1 MVKGL
6 DDFHDSNSTD
16 DKQRTMTTKLKQ
28 TLLTLAAAFS
38 LAGTVFANHSPSHTK
53 TLVLKNRAGAAI
65 LGYDPVAY
73 FADGKPAKGNAKFK
87 SSYEGATYHF
97 ASAEHK
103 ALFDA
108 NPAKYAPAYGGYCGY
123 AASINRLSPISP
135 DWWQIVDGRLVLQ
148 HNKKAFDLFNKDLAG
163 NTTKA
168 NANWPSLVMKNG
180 VYGRKALVLIDKK
193 GVALEGYDPVSY
205 FTDGKP
211 AKGDSKIE
219 ATFNGALYH
228 FVSQEHR
235 ETFEKAPTKY
245 APAYGGYCGYAAS
258 VGKVRPANPLLWSIL
273 DGQLIVQ
280 HTKGAVE
287 LWDKD
292 ATGNKAKADMLWPRL
307 VEAKAGKKNPID
319 SLLGKSVLD
328 APAPKTSASYSPD
341 PTRPWH
347 KL

>member
-1 MVKGL
+1 M
-6 DDFHDSNSTD
+6 
-16 DKQRTMTTKLKQ
+16 KQ
-28 TLLTLAAAFS
+28 TLLTLTASLALAAAA
-38 LAGTVFANHSPSHTK
+38 LADHAPGHIKS
-53 TLVLKNRAGAAI
+53 LVLKNKEGAAI

-73 FADGKPAKGNAKFK
+73 FTDGKPAKGNSKFK
-87 SSYEGATYHF
+87 SNYEGANYYF
-97 ASAEHK
+97 ASADHK

-135 DWWQIVDGRLVLQ
+135 DWFQIEDGKLILQ
-148 HNKKAFDLFNKDLAG
+148 HNKKAFDLFNKELKG
-163 NTTKA
+163 NTVKA
-168 NANWPSLVMKNG
+168 DQNWPGLVAKNG
-180 VYGRKALVLIDKK
+180 VYGGKTLVQTDKQ
-193 GVALEGYDPVSY
+193 GVALESYDPVSY

-211 AKGDSKIE
+211 MKGDPKIE
-219 ATFNGALYH
+219 ATFNGALYR
-228 FVSQEHR
+228 FTSQAHR
-235 ETFEKAPTKY
+235 EIFEKEPTKY

-258 VGKVRPANPLLWSIL
+258 IGKVRPANPLLWSIV

-280 HTKGAVE
+280 HTTGAVE
-287 LWDKD
+287 LWEKD
-292 ATGNKAKADMLWPRL
+292 VTGNKAKADKLWPRL

-341 PTRPWH
+341 PARPWH

>member
-1 MVKGL
+1 MK
-6 DDFHDSNSTD
+6 SNM
-16 DKQRTMTTKLKQ
+16 KN
-28 TLLTLAAAFS
+28 TLLNLVAVLS
-38 LAGTVFANHSPSHTK
+38 LAGAALADHAPGHK
-53 TLVLKNRAGAAI
+53 LLVLKNREGAAI
-65 LGYDPVAY
+65 LGYDAVAY
-73 FADGKPAKGNAKFK
+73 FTDNKPVKGYPKI
-87 SSYEGATYHF
+87 SSEYEGAKYYF

-123 AASINRLSPISP
+123 AASIDRLSPISP
-135 DWWQIVDGRLVLQ
+135 EWFQIIDGRLILQ
-148 HNKKAFDLFNKDLAG
+148 HNKKATDKFNADQNG
-163 NTTKA
+163 NIVKA
-168 NANWPSLVMKNG
+168 DQNWPGLVVRNG
-180 VYGRKALVLIDKK
+180 TGGKTLVQTDRK

-205 FTDGKP
+205 FADGKP
-211 AKGDSKIE
+211 AKGAAKIE

-228 FVSQEHR
+228 FVSQVHR
-235 ETFEKAPTKY
+235 EIFEKAPTKY

-258 VGKVRPANPLLWSIL
+258 IGKVRPANPLLWSIV

-292 ATGNKAKADMLWPRL
+292 VTGNKAKADKLWPRL

-341 PTRPWH
+341 PARPWH